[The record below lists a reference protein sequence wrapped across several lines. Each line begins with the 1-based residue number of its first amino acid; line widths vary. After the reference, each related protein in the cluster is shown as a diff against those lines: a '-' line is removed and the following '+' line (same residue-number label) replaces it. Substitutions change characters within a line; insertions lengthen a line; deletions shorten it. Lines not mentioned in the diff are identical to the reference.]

1 MIKVFRS
8 IRKSL
13 LSEGKT
19 KGYLKYA
26 IGEIVLVVIGIL
38 IALSINNWNAINKSN
53 HDKEV
58 IISKIKEEI
67 NGNLKEMIAVIE
79 LNKKLINAY
88 KSYSSVYSGNSS
100 EIVISTQEFAN
111 LQKEYPNFFRVKD
124 SIKIDSDS
132 YRYIGETFI
141 ELEIPDIT
149 SIAWETI
156 RTINIANEFDY
167 ECLYQLES
175 LYNLQDRVQGE
186 IDIAVDL
193 LQKGEMNNLL
203 KKVGIINQIG
213 VQLKSN
219 YEEMLLSV
227 DDCN

>member
-1 MIKVFRS
+1 MIKFFRT
-8 IRKSL
+8 IRKSFL
-13 LSEGKT
+13 LEGKA
-19 KGYLKYA
+19 KGYIVYA

-38 IALSINNWNAINKSN
+38 IALSINNWNATNKSN

-67 NGNLKEMIAVIE
+67 KGNLKELVAVIE
-79 LNKKLINAY
+79 LNKNLIEAY
-88 KSYSSVYSGNSS
+88 KSYSSVYNGKSS
-100 EIVISTQEFAN
+100 EIIISSKEFAK
-111 LQKEYPNFFRVKD
+111 LQKEFPKFFRVKD
-124 SIKIDSDS
+124 SVRIDIGS

-175 LYNLQDRVQGE
+175 LYNLQDRVKGE
-186 IDIAVDL
+186 VDIAVEL
-193 LQKGEMNNLL
+193 LQQGEMINLL

-219 YEEMLLSV
+219 YEEVLTII
-227 DDCN
+227 DDCK